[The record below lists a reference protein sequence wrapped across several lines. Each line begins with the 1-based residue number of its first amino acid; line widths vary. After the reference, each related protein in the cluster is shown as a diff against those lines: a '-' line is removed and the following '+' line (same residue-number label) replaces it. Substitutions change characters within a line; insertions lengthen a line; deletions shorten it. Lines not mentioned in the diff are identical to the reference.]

1 MAGQKRLF
9 CAFGGG
15 DDMTPLRAK
24 KGTTVSYAGFAE
36 LTNGDDWIATS
47 KLKEPTGSIVGSFGV
62 ELIKL
67 PTRNSQGYTHV
78 LTIFANGAETARWP
92 ATRLHCDI
100 AFSSPAQGLE
110 FSSSTFFVQVEEGVS
125 R

>member
-1 MAGQKRLF
+1 MVGQKRLF
-9 CAFGGG
+9 GAFGGG

-36 LTNGDDWIATS
+36 LTDGNDWVATS
-47 KLKEPTGSIVGSFGV
+47 KLKEPTGLIVGTFTA

-67 PTRNSQGYTHV
+67 PSRNSQGYTHV
-78 LTIFANGAETARWP
+78 LTIFANSDETARWP

-110 FSSSTFFVQVEEGVS
+110 FSSATFFVQVEEGVT